1 MADTIKCYGCFAE
14 YEEDPSPNHAHPY
27 IGAIPECW
35 HVYTEV
41 LAKTYTHPE
50 FNEVKQL
57 ANDTYAAQHIGD
69 QADRRANQSANL
81 HLIGLYLAFE
91 KNYEQNKIL
100 KFRELAASEK
110 AWWPPVVQRK
120 GPKWMTILDVI
131 DAKDDKDYCAKVKK
145 WGKSVWDEY
154 ADVHENIIKTYD
166 EFYKKVTMTDLN
178 A

>member
-1 MADTIKCYGCFAE
+1 MQLHVSPSDGVPIYQQVVNQIKYLVASGRLKQGEQLLPVRKLAE
-14 YEEDPSPNHAHPY
+14 QLIVNPNTVARAYRELESDGVVESRRGSGVFVSEGVSP
-27 IGAIPECW
+27 
-35 HVYTEV
+35 
-41 LAKTYTHPE
+41 LAK
-50 FNEVKQL
+50 
-57 ANDTYAAQHIGD
+57 
-69 QADRRANQSANL
+69 R
-81 HLIGLYLAFE
+81 
-91 KNYEQNKIL
+91 EQNKIL